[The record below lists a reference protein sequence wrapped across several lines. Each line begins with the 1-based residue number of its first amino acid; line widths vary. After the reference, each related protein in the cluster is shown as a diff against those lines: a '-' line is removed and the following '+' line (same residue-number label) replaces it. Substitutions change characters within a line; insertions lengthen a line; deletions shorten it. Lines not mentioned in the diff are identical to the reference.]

1 MGWALIK
8 AVSLAYLL
16 GVVSMSIAS
25 VVWWAVRVNLAPQ
38 SRAGAGFF
46 ALVLS
51 TITSL
56 GLSIMIAAGV
66 VTRSIRMTTPYFGG
80 LMRGNGALLITLSG
94 WGVLLLS
101 LALLLR
107 SIAQTRWPPPVTA
120 AWREAGLLLR
130 HNPAIATAMLV
141 GVWRPELWVNPQYWA
156 SLSPSAQGL
165 VLHHERQHL
174 RRRDNLHKLLLH
186 YIAGLY
192 FALPWIRHWP
202 AGYELDSELAVDDA
216 CRRELPEAQYRALVA
231 GAVETAVHFK
241 PRVVSS
247 ALSQADL
254 ALRLQVLLAPRRA
267 AHAPL
272 AVCCAV
278 LPVLLSAAP
287 AIALLCNPVSRC
299 FFACYLGY

>member
-1 MGWALIK
+1 MGWAFIK

-16 GVVSMSIAS
+16 GVISMSIAS
-25 VVWWAVRVNLAPQ
+25 LVWWAIHRSLAPQ
-38 SRAGAGFF
+38 SRAGAGFC
-46 ALVLS
+46 ALLLS
-51 TITSL
+51 AVASL
-56 GLSIMIAAGV
+56 GLSIAIAAGV

-107 SIAQTRWPPPVTA
+107 SVLQTRLPKPVGA

-130 HNPAIATAMLV
+130 RNPAIATASLA
-141 GVWRPELWVNPQYWA
+141 GVWQPELWVNPRYWEN
-156 SLSPSAQGL
+156 LSSSDQGL
-165 VLHHERQHL
+165 VLHHERLHL
-174 RRRDNLHKLLLH
+174 LRRDNLRKLMLH

-216 CRRELPEAQYRALVA
+216 CRRQLPEAEYRVLVA
-231 GAVETAVHFK
+231 GAVETAAHFK
-241 PRVVSS
+241 PQVVCS

-254 ALRLQVLLAPRRA
+254 ALRLQVLLAPRRGD
-267 AHAPL
+267 HVLL
-272 AVCCAV
+272 ALVSTA

-287 AIALLCNPVSRC
+287 AVALLCHPVSRC